1 MCSSVFY
8 TQNYILKDRSEL
20 SAQNTQK
27 DQGFHLSF
35 LDLFQMQP
43 IPVLQQEQWQRYCL
57 NYSSN

>member
-1 MCSSVFY
+1 MYSSVFY

-35 LDLFQMQP
+35 LDFFQVQP
-43 IPVLQQEQWQRYCL
+43 IPVLQEQWQRYCL